1 MTEHGFTRLVNRTI
15 NWSRRFIKPHT
26 QPRHSRRIHILFR
39 NPYVMRSWKFF
50 RPMKTT
56 NDTKGFYFF
65 LFFFFIPRSR
75 KLSLQLLWC
84 IFRPFSCYT
93 CTNEE
98 REMLLLKLIESF
110 KLFIIFMLATLIDT
124 NYVKVVQSFVDY
136 RKLLPFS
143 MNVNARNLLFH
154 GSFFILS

>member
-1 MTEHGFTRLVNRTI
+1 
-15 NWSRRFIKPHT
+15 
-26 QPRHSRRIHILFR
+26 
-39 NPYVMRSWKFF
+39 
-50 RPMKTT
+50 
-56 NDTKGFYFF
+56 
-65 LFFFFIPRSR
+65 
-75 KLSLQLLWC
+75 
-84 IFRPFSCYT
+84 
-93 CTNEE
+93 
-98 REMLLLKLIESF
+98 MLLLKLIESF